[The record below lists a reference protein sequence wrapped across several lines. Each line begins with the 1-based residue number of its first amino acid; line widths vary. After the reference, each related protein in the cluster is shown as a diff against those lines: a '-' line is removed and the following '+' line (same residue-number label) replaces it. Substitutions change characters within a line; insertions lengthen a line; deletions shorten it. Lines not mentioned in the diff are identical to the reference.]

1 MKEGLKIFRVEFEGA
16 YPVGN
21 CLVLAAYN
29 QQEAEEMA
37 QKTIAHTNII
47 VVNEMTI
54 NEPQVIEYLSGE
66 Y

>member
-1 MKEGLKIFRVEFEGA
+1 MKKGLKIFRVEFEGV

-29 QQEAEEMA
+29 QKEAEEMTK
-37 QKTIAHTNII
+37 KTIGHISNI

-54 NEPQVIEYLSGE
+54 NEPQVIEYLNGD